1 MSKFPPRADRQR
13 KRAYLTAVAGCTAAT
28 LVLTA
33 CGNAQS
39 STSSAPDGM
48 PSSGE
53 VMFFGQS
60 RENPYFGQNEI
71 GAHEVAESY
80 GWDVSYVEASTQEEQ
95 DSAIQ
100 QMLAQGAKPV
110 GVVLNPI
117 SGEAAVASE
126 QVIKAAGIPLVIL
139 NQVPTEE
146 QDSLFDAYA
155 GVNDYG
161 SGRTAAQL
169 LIAGAQKAGVP
180 LGDGL
185 IVNTVAG
192 HTAAQQRVAGFT
204 DELKQSSPSSAV
216 LSDVTSGG
224 FLEAEGY
231 SIGSQVIPANKGK
244 FTWVYGVN
252 DALALGAIRA
262 AKENGILPGKDAL
275 FVGGTCMNANT
286 NAAVINGEL
295 VGSAI
300 QSPLVEGQSAIYAL
314 AAYLNNGSVLDGD
327 ADLSA
332 DAPPSIDTPPHKRNF
347 MPNTK
352 LDGTAASFDS
362 TTIWGRPAS
371 ELCNYS

>member
-71 GAHEVAESY
+71 GAREVAESY

-126 QVIKAAGIPLVIL
+126 QAIKAAGIPLVIL